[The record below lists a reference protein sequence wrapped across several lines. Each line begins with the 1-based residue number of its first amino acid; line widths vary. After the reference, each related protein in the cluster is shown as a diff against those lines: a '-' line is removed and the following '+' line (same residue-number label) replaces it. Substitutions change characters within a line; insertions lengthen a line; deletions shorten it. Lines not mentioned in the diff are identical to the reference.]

1 MEALLR
7 ITWPLEA
14 ARRAEHLIAT
24 FGSIEAL
31 LDAHPDEQMPHC
43 GDWRTVSLLQAVRA
57 VALETRRA
65 RLTAGPVLSDS
76 HALIDYL
83 SIAMARDHAE
93 HLRVLCLDS
102 DNCLLAEE
110 IVGIGTVQEVALHPR
125 EIIRPAL
132 RVNATALIL
141 VHNHPSG
148 SAEPSKADI
157 LATQRLAAAAGL
169 LGIAVHDHVIIA
181 RSSWRSFR
189 ALGLIK

>member
-1 MEALLR
+1 M
-7 ITWPLEA
+7 
-14 ARRAEHLIAT
+14 
-24 FGSIEAL
+24 
-31 LDAHPDEQMPHC
+31 
-43 GDWRTVSLLQAVRA
+43 QAVRA
-57 VALETRRA
+57 ITLETRRA
-65 RLTAGPVLSDS
+65 RLLAGPVLSDS
-76 HALIDYL
+76 RALIDYL

-157 LATQRLAAAAGL
+157 VATRRLAAAAGL
-169 LGIAVHDHVIIA
+169 LGIAVHDHVIVA
-181 RSSWRSFR
+181 KSSWRSLR
-189 ALGLIK
+189 ALGLIG